1 MECFRVCYKK
11 WTANSNTG
19 FFVLFC
25 VFFFAPCIWQ
35 ALFFS
40 VGSCSYQLNSQSS
53 TNILLA
59 ASEMFTSITS
69 SWTSVSH
76 CTTTT
81 EPVLNVKQWAT
92 RAHINLAG
100 EARVLTYLVLTGVTV
115 PLGLMEVAVKQVFNF
130 FLRICNVLRTYYS
143 LKRLEEYGI
152 FWNLFKCLVSKM
164 QTTVHELCMIKDT
177 LWAFKCMRFLV
188 MRNVSSSLSDLVDLQ
203 LINART

>member
-1 MECFRVCYKK
+1 MFSC
-11 WTANSNTG
+11 
-19 FFVLFC
+19 LFC
-25 VFFFAPCIWQ
+25 FVFFFAPCIWQ

-81 EPVLNVKQWAT
+81 ESVLNVKQWAT

-100 EARVLTYLVLTGVTV
+100 EARVLTYLVLIGVTA
-115 PLGLMEVAVKQVFNF
+115 PLGLMEVAVKQVLDFFFF

-143 LKRLEEYGI
+143 LKRSEEYGI

-188 MRNVSSSLSDLVDLQ
+188 MKN
-203 LINART
+203 I

>member
-1 MECFRVCYKK
+1 MI
-11 WTANSNTG
+11 
-19 FFVLFC
+19 L
-25 VFFFAPCIWQ
+25 FFFFFLAPCIWQ

-76 CTTTT
+76 CTTT

-92 RAHINLAG
+92 RAHINNLAS
-100 EARVLTYLVLTGVTV
+100 EARVLTYLVLAGVTV
-115 PLGLMEVAVKQVFNF
+115 PLDLMEVAVKQVLNF
-130 FLRICNVLRTYYS
+130 FYGYVSNLSSRTYFS
-143 LKRLEEYGI
+143 LKRSQEYGI

>member
-1 MECFRVCYKK
+1 MFVIKSELQIA
-11 WTANSNTG
+11 TPG
-19 FFVLFC
+19 FLFC
-25 VFFFAPCIWQ
+25 FVFFFAPCIWQ

-100 EARVLTYLVLTGVTV
+100 EARVFTYLVLTGVTV
-115 PLGLMEVAVKQVFNF
+115 PLGLMEVAVKQVLNF
-130 FLRICNVLRTYYS
+130 FFY
-143 LKRLEEYGI
+143 EYVMFFALTIVWSVRKSTESFEI
-152 FWNLFKCLVSKM
+152 FS
-164 QTTVHELCMIKDT
+164 
-177 LWAFKCMRFLV
+177 
-188 MRNVSSSLSDLVDLQ
+188 
-203 LINART
+203 NA

>member
-1 MECFRVCYKK
+1 MTFRVWNKK
-11 WTANSNTG
+11 RTANSNIVI
-19 FFVLFC
+19 FFLVS
-25 VFFFAPCIWQ
+25 FFLAPWIWQ

-100 EARVLTYLVLTGVTV
+100 EARVLTYLALAGVTAQ
-115 PLGLMEVAVKQVFNF
+115 LGLMEVAVKQVLNF
-130 FLRICNVLRTYYS
+130 FLRICKWSFLSHLLWFEALGRVR
-143 LKRLEEYGI
+143 
-152 FWNLFKCLVSKM
+152 NLFKCLLSKM

-188 MRNVSSSLSDLVDLQ
+188 MRNVSSSLSGLVDLQ

>member
-1 MECFRVCYKK
+1 MECFRVGNKK
-11 WTANSNTG
+11 RTANSNN
-19 FFVLFC
+19 VI
-25 VFFFAPCIWQ
+25 FFFSFLAPWIWQ

-40 VGSCSYQLNSQSS
+40 GGSCSYQLNSQSS

-76 CTTTT
+76 CTTT

-92 RAHINLAG
+92 RAHINLAS
-100 EARVLTYLVLTGVTV
+100 EARVLTYLVLAGVTV
-115 PLGLMEVAVKQVFNF
+115 PLGMMEVAVKQVLHF
-130 FLRICNVLRTYYS
+130 FFCGYVSDLSSRTYFS
-143 LKRLEEYGI
+143 LKRSEEYGI

-164 QTTVHELCMIKDT
+164 QTTVHELYMIKDT

-188 MRNVSSSLSDLVDLQ
+188 MRNISSSLSDLVDLQ

>member
-1 MECFRVCYKK
+1 MTFRVWNKK
-11 WTANSNTG
+11 RTANSNIVI
-19 FFVLFC
+19 FFPW
-25 VFFFAPCIWQ
+25 FFFWIWQ

-100 EARVLTYLVLTGVTV
+100 EARVLTYLVLAGVTAQ
-115 PLGLMEVAVKQVFNF
+115 LGLRKSLWNRYWIF
-130 FLRICNVLRTYYS
+130 FYGYVSDLSSRTCFS
-143 LKRLEEYGI
+143 LKRWEEYGI
-152 FWNLFKCLVSKM
+152 FWNLFKCLLSKM

-188 MRNVSSSLSDLVDLQ
+188 MRNISSSLSDLVDLQ

>member
-1 MECFRVCYKK
+1 MI
-11 WTANSNTG
+11 
-19 FFVLFC
+19 L
-25 VFFFAPCIWQ
+25 FFFFFLAPCIWQ

-76 CTTTT
+76 CTTT

-92 RAHINLAG
+92 RAHINNLAG
-100 EARVLTYLVLTGVTV
+100 EARVLTYLVLAGVTV
-115 PLGLMEVAVKQVFNF
+115 PLDLMEVTVKQVVDF
-130 FLRICNVLRTYYS
+130 FYGYVSNLSSRTYFS
-143 LKRLEEYGI
+143 LKRSQEYGI
-152 FWNLFKCLVSKM
+152 FWNIFKYLVSKM

-188 MRNVSSSLSDLVDLQ
+188 MRNVSSSLSDSVDLQ

>member
-1 MECFRVCYKK
+1 M
-11 WTANSNTG
+11 
-19 FFVLFC
+19 
-25 VFFFAPCIWQ
+25 
-35 ALFFS
+35 
-40 VGSCSYQLNSQSS
+40 GSCSYQLNSQSS
-53 TNILLA
+53 ANILLA

-100 EARVLTYLVLTGVTV
+100 EARVLTYLVLTSVTV
-115 PLGLMEVAVKQVFNF
+115 PLGLMEVAVKQVLNFF

-143 LKRLEEYGI
+143 LKRSKEYGI
-152 FWNLFKCLVSKM
+152 FSNLFKCLVSKM

-177 LWAFKCMRFLV
+177 L
-188 MRNVSSSLSDLVDLQ
+188 
-203 LINART
+203 

>member
-1 MECFRVCYKK
+1 M
-11 WTANSNTG
+11 WS
-19 FFVLFC
+19 
-25 VFFFAPCIWQ
+25 FFFFFFLAPWIWQ

-40 VGSCSYQLNSQSS
+40 GGSCSYQLNSQSS
-53 TNILLA
+53 TNIFMA
-59 ASEMFTSITS
+59 ASGMFTSITS

-76 CTTTT
+76 CTTT

-92 RAHINLAG
+92 RADINNLAG
-100 EARVLTYLVLTGVTV
+100 EARVLTYLVLAGVTV
-115 PLGLMEVAVKQVFNF
+115 PLDLMEVTVKQVLNF
-130 FLRICNVLRTYYS
+130 FYGYVSNLSSRTYFS
-143 LKRLEEYGI
+143 LKRSQEYRI

-188 MRNVSSSLSDLVDLQ
+188 MRNISSSLSDLVDLQ